1 MQSPSHKASLDDWLA
16 WLEELHPCDIDLGL
30 ERVSEVAL
38 RLDLTPA
45 PMPVILV
52 GGTNGKGSTVKLLT
66 NAYQFAGHKTGTYTS
81 PHIERFNERMS
92 INGVDASDEQIV
104 AALYVVEQGRGKT
117 TLTYFEYTTLA
128 AMLLFREQHC
138 GVVILEVGLG
148 GRLDATNLWDADC
161 AIITSIALDHQT
173 YLGDTRESIAREKV
187 AIGRAQKPLI
197 VGDPDPPSIMKELA
211 VKTSMKWIQIPQ
223 FPELAVKLAGVHLRR
238 NAACAVEAVAQLQTK
253 LPVSDAALT
262 RALSSDALPGRFQ
275 LLSAAGVLNL
285 LDVAHNPAAAAALV
299 ATISEV
305 FPATP
310 VQLIFGVMAD
320 KDVEGV
326 VSALQPIATNWFSTA
341 LPQPRALSSD
351 VLAAKIK
358 EVDPHAQVTICHDI
372 GEAWQGA
379 VAITRSDDAS
389 DSVRSLVVV
398 VGSFYMLSAL
408 QEYWQAS
415 GIVVHPVSVD
425 SVGA

>member
-1 MQSPSHKASLDDWLA
+1 MQSPSPKASLDDWLA
-16 WLEELHPCDIDLGL
+16 WLEELHPVEIDLGL
-30 ERVSEVAL
+30 DRVSEVAL
-38 RLDLTPA
+38 RLNLTPA
-45 PMPVILV
+45 SMPVILV

-104 AALYVVEQGRGKT
+104 AALYEVEQGRGHT

-128 AMLLFREQHC
+128 SMLLFREQRC
-138 GVVILEVGLG
+138 DVVILEVGLG

-161 AIITSIALDHQT
+161 AIITSIALDHQA
-173 YLGDTRESIAREKV
+173 YLGDTRDGVAREKV
-187 AIGRAQKPLI
+187 AIGRSQKPLI
-197 VGDPDPPSIMKELA
+197 VGEPDPPSIMKELA
-211 VKTSMKWIQIPQ
+211 AEASMNWIQIPE
-223 FPELAVKLAGVHLRR
+223 FPELSVKLAGVHQRR
-238 NAACAVEAVAQLQTK
+238 NAACAVEAIKQLRTK
-253 LPVSDAALT
+253 LPVPTAAIAQ
-262 RALSSDALPGRFQ
+262 ALSSDALPGRFQ
-275 LLSAAGVLNL
+275 LLTADGVLNL
-285 LDVAHNPAAAAALV
+285 LDVAHNPAAAVALA

-305 FPATP
+305 FPTAQ

-341 LPQPRALSSD
+341 LPQPRSLSSD

-358 EVDPHAQVTICHDI
+358 EVDPHAQVTICNDI
-372 GEAWQGA
+372 SEAWQGA
-379 VAITRSDDAS
+379 MARARRYDAN

-398 VGSFYMLSAL
+398 VGSFFMLSAL

-415 GIVVHPVSVD
+415 GIVVQSVTID
-425 SVGA
+425 